1 MDELFHV
8 SERKSTI
15 GTELRAGLTTFLAMA
30 YIIAVNPAVL
40 SGAGIDAGALACATC
55 LGAGIMTICMG
66 IFANRPLA
74 CASGLGVN
82 AMIAGITTT
91 VCGGD
96 WHVAMSVIFL
106 EGVVI
111 LLLVLC
117 GLREAIMDAIPVVLR
132 HAISVGLGLFIAM
145 IGLCDAGIIT
155 AGAGTLVGLGDITSI
170 IVTVAL
176 ASRNV
181 PGSLL
186 IGIIVAVIA
195 GIPLGVTHAPEGL
208 IAPLDFSTFGAP
220 FASTADGNL
229 AIVKVLTDPMLLVVA
244 FSLLMSDFFDT
255 MGTAM
260 AVAKQGEFLTED
272 GNVEDIRPILV
283 VDSVAAAAGGFM
295 GVSSITTFVESTSG
309 AADGGR
315 TGLTSVTTGVLFI
328 LAAFFSPIVTIVSS
342 AATCGALVYVG
353 YLMMSEASEI
363 DWSDVSQGFPA
374 FMIVAGVPFTYSISA
389 GIGLGFIA
397 YVVVALFK
405 GEASKIK
412 PLMWIAALAFLVYFF
427 VA

>member
-82 AMIAGITTT
+82 AMIAGIATT

-132 HAISVGLGLFIAM
+132 HAISVGLGLFN
-145 IGLCDAGIIT
+145 
-155 AGAGTLVGLGDITSI
+155 LVP
-170 IVTVAL
+170 
-176 ASRNV
+176 V
-181 PGSLL
+181 P
-186 IGIIVAVIA
+186 
-195 GIPLGVTHAPEGL
+195 
-208 IAPLDFSTFGAP
+208 PLDGSKVMAVLLPDRAYNWLMRYEQFGM
-220 FASTADGNL
+220 
-229 AIVKVLTDPMLLVVA
+229 VLLV
-244 FSLLMSDFFDT
+244 
-255 MGTAM
+255 
-260 AVAKQGEFLTED
+260 
-272 GNVEDIRPILV
+272 III
-283 VDSVAAAAGGFM
+283 SV
-295 GVSSITTFVESTSG
+295 
-309 AADGGR
+309 
-315 TGLTSVTTGVLFI
+315 
-328 LAAFFSPIVTIVSS
+328 
-342 AATCGALVYVG
+342 
-353 YLMMSEASEI
+353 
-363 DWSDVSQGFPA
+363 
-374 FMIVAGVPFTYSISA
+374 
-389 GIGLGFIA
+389 GIGSNALDAAIRWVFDLFCRIVGF
-397 YVVVALFK
+397 
-405 GEASKIK
+405 
-412 PLMWIAALAFLVYFF
+412 
-427 VA
+427 

>member
-15 GTELRAGLTTFLAMA
+15 RTELRAGLTTFLAMA

-155 AGAGTLVGLGDITSI
+155 AGAGTLVGLGDITSPTFIVGI
-170 IVTVAL
+170 ISIVVTVAL

-181 PGSLL
+181 PGSHEQRERDDEER
-186 IGIIVAVIA
+186 
-195 GIPLGVTHAPEGL
+195 GVGKD
-208 IAPLDFSTFGAP
+208 LD
-220 FASTADGNL
+220 
-229 AIVKVLTDPMLLVVA
+229 
-244 FSLLMSDFFDT
+244 
-255 MGTAM
+255 
-260 AVAKQGEFLTED
+260 
-272 GNVEDIRPILV
+272 
-283 VDSVAAAAGGFM
+283 
-295 GVSSITTFVESTSG
+295 
-309 AADGGR
+309 DGGH
-315 TGLTSVTTGVLFI
+315 
-328 LAAFFSPIVTIVSS
+328 A
-342 AATCGALVYVG
+342 
-353 YLMMSEASEI
+353 
-363 DWSDVSQGFPA
+363 
-374 FMIVAGVPFTYSISA
+374 A
-389 GIGLGFIA
+389 GIGDGATDAREVERGDDTGRSLGHT
-397 YVVVALFK
+397 
-405 GEASKIK
+405 
-412 PLMWIAALAFLVYFF
+412 
-427 VA
+427 

>member
-40 SGAGIDAGALACATC
+40 SGAGIDAGALACAPC

-74 CASGLGVN
+74 CASGLGIN
-82 AMIAGITTT
+82 AMIAGIATTM
-91 VCGGD
+91 CGGD

-132 HAISVGLGLFIAM
+132 HAISVGLGMFIAM

-155 AGAGTLVGLGDITSI
+155 AGAGTLVGLGDITSPTFIVGI
-170 IVTVAL
+170 ISIVVTVAL

-186 IGIIVAVIA
+186 IGIIVAVIHCRYRRHPA
-195 GIPLGVTHAPEGL
+195 GRHPRPRGPYRPARLLDLWRPVCQPRRRQHGHREG
-208 IAPLDFSTFGAP
+208 PD
-220 FASTADGNL
+220 
-229 AIVKVLTDPMLLVVA
+229 
-244 FSLLMSDFFDT
+244 
-255 MGTAM
+255 
-260 AVAKQGEFLTED
+260 
-272 GNVEDIRPILV
+272 RP
-283 VDSVAAAAGGFM
+283 DAAC
-295 GVSSITTFVESTSG
+295 
-309 AADGGR
+309 R
-315 TGLTSVTTGVLFI
+315 RL
-328 LAAFFSPIVTIVSS
+328 LAAH
-342 AATCGALVYVG
+342 
-353 YLMMSEASEI
+353 E
-363 DWSDVSQGFPA
+363 
-374 FMIVAGVPFTYSISA
+374 
-389 GIGLGFIA
+389 
-397 YVVVALFK
+397 
-405 GEASKIK
+405 
-412 PLMWIAALAFLVYFF
+412 
-427 VA
+427 